1 MKEFNKEAKNERLE
15 DAYLKLLKIIKN
27 LPDEAPVD
35 ILNTIEYP
43 PNYSHENYTAVINT
57 LQYQI
62 DDYIKDESKNYIEI
76 ASRRECLKELE
87 ENKKSYFGAKDMY
100 ESFKT
105 NEKANIDL
113 YAGASVK
120 NIIVELEVLINNAFI
135 SGRTGFKDET
145 GRNMKIELCNKL
157 IDEMRKDIGIDFN

>member
-15 DAYLKLLKIIKN
+15 DAYVKLIKIINN
-27 LPDEAPVD
+27 LPDEGPVD
-35 ILNTIEYP
+35 ILNTIDFP

-62 DDYIKDESKNYIEI
+62 EDYTKDESKNYVEI
-76 ASRRECLKELE
+76 ANRRECLKELE
-87 ENKKSYFGAKDMY
+87 ENEKSYFVAKDMY

-113 YAGASVK
+113 YASVEVK
-120 NIIVELEVLINNAFI
+120 NTLLELDVLINNAFI
-135 SGRTGFKDET
+135 SGRIGFKDET
-145 GRNMKIELCNKL
+145 GKNMKIELSNKL
-157 IDEMRKDIGIDFN
+157 IEEMRKDLGIDFI